1 MTRISC
7 TYFLEPHADARGNG
21 APNPTLTVYP
31 AGIRYGSVTFQ
42 IGDDMPM
49 AVRVKAAEA
58 LLRGAQQFRD
68 AIVADAERKRTA
80 EDELAEA
87 RAEIARLKAEAE
99 GGAE

>member
-1 MTRISC
+1 VTRISC

-31 AGIRYGSVTFQ
+31 AGVRYGSVTFQ

-49 AVRVKAAEA
+49 ADRVKAAEA
-58 LLRGAQQFRD
+58 LLSGAQRFRD
-68 AIVADAERKRTA
+68 AIVADAERQRNA

-87 RAEIARLKAEAE
+87 RAEIARLRAE
-99 GGAE
+99 GGGA